1 MTITLSKPI
10 LKGSL
15 VALEWQHNNL
25 PYQNIDIGAGIM
37 IVDLDQ
43 PNIIVPLVS
52 IFSDHKK
59 GMYKYICPWLFF
71 ASLLTVFV
79 NELVT

>member
-1 MTITLSKPI
+1 
-10 LKGSL
+10 
-15 VALEWQHNNL
+15 
-25 PYQNIDIGAGIM
+25 M

-43 PNIIVPLVS
+43 PDIIVPLIS
-52 IFSDHKK
+52 ILSDHKK

-71 ASLLTVFV
+71 YLLLTVFL

>member
-1 MTITLSKPI
+1 M
-10 LKGSL
+10 
-15 VALEWQHNNL
+15 VLEWQQYNNL
-25 PYQNIDIGAGIM
+25 QYQKIEIGTPGIR

-43 PNIIVPLVS
+43 PDIIVPLVS
-52 IFSDHKK
+52 ILSDHKK

-71 ASLLTVFV
+71 ALLLTVFL

>member
-1 MTITLSKPI
+1 MYLLC
-10 LKGSL
+10 LK
-15 VALEWQHNNL
+15 WQQHNNL
-25 PYQNIDIGAGIM
+25 PCQNIEIETGIR

-52 IFSDHKK
+52 ILSDHKK

-71 ASLLTVFV
+71 ALLLTVFF